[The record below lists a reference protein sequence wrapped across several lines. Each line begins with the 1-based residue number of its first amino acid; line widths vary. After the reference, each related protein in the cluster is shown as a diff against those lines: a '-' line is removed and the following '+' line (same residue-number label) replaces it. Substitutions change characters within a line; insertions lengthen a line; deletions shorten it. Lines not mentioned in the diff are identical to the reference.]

1 MAKVTH
7 EMRKTIYEMWRTG
20 ASKKDISEH
29 LKLNV
34 NTIRNELCKGYNG
47 QIYPGGRPVY
57 DPELAER
64 CSNSHGRQAHREQMM
79 RMVSAPPSICPGD
92 DMGEASAQDD

>member
-1 MAKVTH
+1 MAQVTH

-47 QIYPGGRPVY
+47 QIYSGGRPVY

>member
-7 EMRKTIYEMWRTG
+7 EMRKIIYEMWRTG
-20 ASKKDISEH
+20 ASKKAISEH
-29 LKLNV
+29 LDLNV

-57 DPELAER
+57 DTDLAER
-64 CSNSHGRQAHREQMM
+64 CSNSHGRQAYREQMM
-79 RMVSAPPSICPGD
+79 RIACAEPSICPTD
-92 DMGEASAQDD
+92 DTCKASALDD

>member
-1 MAKVTH
+1 MKCEKPSTKCGVPAQAK
-7 EMRKTIYEMWRTG
+7 KT
-20 ASKKDISEH
+20 
-29 LKLNV
+29 LNV

-79 RMVSAPPSICPGD
+79 RIASAPPSICTGD
-92 DMGEASAQDD
+92 DMGGASARDD